1 MPGFNVDEFRSR
13 VSDAGGLT
21 RNNKFRLVVTPPQ
34 IFTGIAPDK
43 RTTTLQQTISHAK
56 YLEFFCYATSIPG
69 LALNTHEYRRYTYGL
84 AEKRPVAVQFRDIT
98 LSIYFDNQRR
108 NYDFFKSW
116 IETIFTHDA
125 RNTIDD
131 LFIVDYKENYASTL
145 ELFVYNDAGILIAK
159 YVMTEAFPIAIG
171 DMPVNWADTNN
182 LLKIPVTFTF
192 YTMYNEFS
200 WLESEYY
207 DRLTLPSSKEE
218 SLEKQSQVDGI
229 DFGIR
234 GSPNYP
240 PYGSGIG
247 KYSLPPDDV
256 VTGIRDKNSIDG
268 KMPGKDPRFIVR

>member
-1 MPGFNVDEFRSR
+1 M
-13 VSDAGGLT
+13 
-21 RNNKFRLVVTPPQ
+21 
-34 IFTGIAPDK
+34 IF
-43 RTTTLQQTISHAK
+43 LSH
-56 YLEFFCYATSIPG
+56 
-69 LALNTHEYRRYTYGL
+69 R
-84 AEKRPVAVQFRDIT
+84 
-98 LSIYFDNQRR
+98 
-108 NYDFFKSW
+108 

-256 VTGIRDKNSIDG
+256 ITGIRDKNSIDG